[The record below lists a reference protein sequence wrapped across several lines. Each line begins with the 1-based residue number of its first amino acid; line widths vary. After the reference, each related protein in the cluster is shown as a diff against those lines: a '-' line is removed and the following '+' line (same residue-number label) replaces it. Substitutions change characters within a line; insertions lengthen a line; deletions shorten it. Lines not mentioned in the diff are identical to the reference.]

1 VPTTVLPFMDG
12 TSIDPSSFPIYA
24 GVENKSTRTI
34 KSVSLSLVGGKKRMK
49 PM

>member
-1 VPTTVLPFMDG
+1 MDG